1 MRARSEGAD
10 RAPSAVAAR
19 PALCR
24 TPRESRRPK
33 RKVSFG
39 GQPEEEPSHSP
50 EVSKYDE
57 EDGRSVLLQ
66 APPSKVRAASVEKKG
81 DCRETPASVAEKG
94 SRMKLHLTWLIFTVA
109 LVVLCALA
117 AFRMGSS
124 PPEATSTAGDTN
136 CWKQGFTPEFCC
148 SKAWGKYGNVNCW
161 DHDFTYERCCGEAQE
176 L

>member
-57 EDGRSVLLQ
+57 EEGRTVLLQ
-66 APPSKVRAASVEKKG
+66 APPNKVRPVAVEKKG
-81 DCRETPASVAEKG
+81 DCPETAALAAGSG
-94 SRMKLHLTWLIFTVA
+94 SRMKLHLTWLIFTVV
-109 LVVLCALA
+109 LVGLCGLL

-124 PPEATSTAGDTN
+124 PSGTSNAVGDKN

-148 SKAWGKYGNVNCW
+148 NKAMGKYGNVHCW